1 LTADPS
7 LEGDTARHKVS
18 TMEEPDEMKIDSN
31 YLKTGRSTKEEQ
43 DATSVKSN
51 FRKLQLPKDTTGKT
65 GVSSMES
72 GSSPSGG
79 KRVSFGSLAKDSK
92 ANLGVSSMVAEVSP
106 RGSEAT
112 NVSGGQKG
120 SVVRFAKDSTADIG
134 GSSMDAEVG
143 PRDGGTETDIQSSK
157 FSKLD
162 DSEYKSPGD
171 IKSLGKMLSVL
182 TISIKKANSVR
193 NPTKFIYDTAA
204 GCCICNSKDV
214 FVEGSLR
221 MIPDDQ
227 VSIVGFNT
235 SHGPAIA
242 LGVGK
247 LKYLDI
253 ESYYSENAIGNILGE
268 PALLKSFQADFKYVP
283 GQMVLDKITVTRL
296 QPKEGDQPMIFR
308 RGVEGIMICPVPER
322 SIGEDW
328 LVCSTLVSDDNDPV
342 TVWLKEYGLTEREI
356 QATVVLRKL
365 SEEHRKTSL
374 KKMLCVLENDHEC
387 RADES
392 LARYLCFKSKYVTYE
407 ESDIMSCASEI
418 LEALRSW
425 RPVSESL
432 DQKDKETCKNKTCRP
447 TKTNSLNSVRVN
459 DMCLECVD
467 KDQGDSLPE
476 SLASKFSDSETWA
489 ALSIVKLRLS
499 YGELMVALFAVDA
512 GLAAADTFVA
522 MTLKQKGFTL
532 AGIARL
538 EKVER
543 LHRLTSFV
551 NLRTLKDMI
560 SNKIVEVDG
569 LQSKH
574 VDAYRMHVHELDCAC
589 HEGKVKKPS
598 AIKNVNLAEL
608 CTSACHID
616 VMTETTDD
624 KEHRYLHLIGVDAAT
639 QCIFEVKV
647 PELTERALATAL
659 IAIEDIYKRHK
670 KPLTQFVLDNAAGFS
685 TTALQKECLRR
696 NITVVQVTPDH
707 HVKLAEAAI
716 KIVKS
721 LVRTTVVDRESKGKF
736 ITSFVTYLITWVVGS
751 INYTLRSGS
760 RTETPWTRF
769 TGIAISMDIHFR
781 AAFLDIVVVNK
792 LEQERTNNLESRGFI
807 GLVVGRDKSG
817 RGALTILNIQ
827 TKKIC
832 KRYHFKLVQS
842 DNLTKYVN
850 DQLNDPIFKSTYIAK
865 DDSDIANADI
875 GDFEI
880 NLEDVAAAHKE
891 IARLV
896 QSKKVS
902 SVEGEV
908 ALPAQAKTQKNKKK
922 RKTEVQALITLGSGI
937 RSQTA
942 KVEFIPN
949 SKAFAI
955 DQLSDGTC
963 MFASICFCYAKG
975 SQEADP
981 IRLRQEVCD
990 YMEQNLNTE
999 LNELSIR
1006 DFIDMIRLDLMK
1018 KLPHIRLNS
1027 TEEYIEYMRRPTT
1040 YGDSLEL
1047 KLIAKIKKI
1056 AIIIYKQVA
1065 GGFELVEENTQFS
1078 EEGRIIY
1085 LNYTGQIHYETLIID
1100 DEATRLKHKLK
1111 YGIQSSKNNKEGAFN
1126 YSINSMKSSE
1136 FDYEEHEDSLI
1147 LQSEVNR
1154 AWKPHNAT
1162 SESAAPTKII
1172 SSEED
1177 FEEEEIHTYDE
1188 QEKIREYEE
1197 EHKILVNFVDISLP
1211 RPYSAEYEDM
1221 YEPHSSGSIPEIMND
1236 NDFIMCCAA
1245 FTNMSMSVNDPIEVC
1260 SINKNA
1266 ILRQKVGD
1274 EIVDNASRKEMEQIL
1289 HKKVMKFQTQT
1300 QVRKLYDNR
1309 TDITP
1314 LVDLIKEKLLS
1325 NGEHEKVKSRI
1336 IVLGHLMKPSV
1347 ESKTEAPTAQMQSF
1361 YMLVFI
1367 AAKRKIRLKSHDVT
1381 GAFLNAALE
1390 KGEIVYVRLT
1400 KRMAQLAVQLDKRL
1414 AEYVL
1419 DDGSMIAQ
1427 LLKCLYGMGISP
1439 QRWFKTIRKL
1449 LRKLGFKESSWDPC
1463 FFYKTEEGDVLN
1475 FVLLYVDDLL
1485 IACENKELE
1494 TAIYDAMIAE
1504 FEGVSTQEGD
1514 VISYLGFTITQSD
1527 GQITLDQTG
1536 YIMKLVK
1543 SLKVD
1548 LSEIPNYTNPFA
1560 SNFKINDDRY
1570 LRPAKEADVK
1580 LLWTMKHLA
1589 MSMMYLACRTRR
1601 DLLFSS
1607 SFFAGVKCPT
1617 AEDIEAVKRVIFY
1630 AYNTKEKKQVF
1641 YQWGP
1646 IKMSGVGDASHSLF
1660 ADTRGQACAIIFG
1673 DDTSAALE
1681 MSSNVEKFLSKSS
1694 YESELVLQNKLA
1706 MMMKRTMLMFREC
1719 GVQIAQPMNQSWD
1732 HLEVVKT
1739 MNKEHLLK
1747 SGPSKFMSRNLFQ
1760 LFAEVVNKI
1769 INFLWVASR
1778 LNRADIG
1785 TKDLRGSQFQTLAD
1799 QTFSRLVGLP
1809 DEEVI
1814 PK

>member
-1 LTADPS
+1 
-7 LEGDTARHKVS
+7 
-18 TMEEPDEMKIDSN
+18 MEEPDEMKIDSN
-31 YLKTGRSTKEEQ
+31 HLKTGRSTKEEQ
-43 DATSVKSN
+43 DATSVKSDL
-51 FRKLQLPKDTTGKT
+51 RKPQLPKDTRAKLGS
-65 GVSSMES
+65 SSMDAEV
-72 GSSPSGG
+72 SPSGG
-79 KRVSFGSLAKDSK
+79 KSVSVGSRAKDSK
-92 ANLGVSSMVAEVSP
+92 ANLGSSSMDAEVSP

-120 SVVRFAKDSTADIG
+120 SVVRFAKDSKADLG

-296 QPKEGDQPMIFR
+296 QPKEGDKPMIFR

-328 LVCSTLVSDDNDPV
+328 LVCSTLVSDDNDPI

-489 ALSIVKLRLS
+489 ALSIAKLRLS

-608 CTSACHID
+608 CKSACHID

-659 IAIEDIYKRHK
+659 IAIEDIYKRHR

-685 TTALQKECLRR
+685 SDALKKECLRR

-751 INYTLRSGS
+751 INYCLRRGS

-781 AAFLDIVVVNK
+781 AAFLDLVVVHK
-792 LEQERTNNLESRGFI
+792 LEQERTNNLESRGFL

-827 TKKIC
+827 TKKLC
-832 KRYHFKLVQS
+832 KRYHFKLVDS
-842 DNLTKYVN
+842 VNLTKYVN
-850 DQLNDPIFKSTYIAK
+850 DQLNEPEFKSSYIAEN
-865 DDSDIANADI
+865 DSEIATADI
-875 GDFEI
+875 DDFEI
-880 NLEDVAAAHKE
+880 SPEDVAAAHQE
-891 IARLV
+891 IARMV

-908 ALPAQAKTQKNKKK
+908 ALPVKAKTNQKAKKK
-922 RKTEVQALITLGSGI
+922 KESEVQALITLGSGI

-963 MFASICFCYAKG
+963 MFASICFCYARG
-975 SQEADP
+975 SREADP
-981 IRLRQEVCD
+981 IMLRQEVCD
-990 YMEQNLNTE
+990 YMEKNLDTE
-999 LNELSIR
+999 LNELRIG
-1006 DFIDMIRLDLMK
+1006 DFIELTRLDLMR
-1018 KLPHIRLNS
+1018 KLPHIRLDS
-1027 TEEYIEYMRRPTT
+1027 TEEYIKYMRRPTS

-1056 AIIIYKQVA
+1056 AIIVYKQVA
-1065 GGFELVEENTQFS
+1065 GGFEFVEDNTQFS

-1100 DEATRLKHKLK
+1100 DESTRLKHKLK
-1111 YGIQSSKNNKEGAFN
+1111 YGIQSSKNLNEGAFN
-1126 YSINSMKSSE
+1126 YSINSMKHSE
-1136 FDYEEHEDSLI
+1136 FSEEDHKENLL

-1197 EHKILVNFVDISLP
+1197 EHKILVNLVDISLP
-1211 RPYSAEYEDM
+1211 RPYSAEYEAM
-1221 YEPHSSGSIPEIMND
+1221 YESHSSNSLPEILND

-1245 FTNMSMSVNDPIEVC
+1245 FTNLSISGIDPIEVC
-1260 SINKNA
+1260 SINS
-1266 ILRQKVGD
+1266 LRQKVGD
-1274 EIVDNASRKEMEQIL
+1274 EKVDAASRAEMDIIL
-1289 HKKVMKFQTQT
+1289 KKKVMKFQTKE
-1300 QVRKLYDNR
+1300 QVQRAHRAK

-1314 LVDLIKEKLLS
+1314 LATLMKEKLLS
-1325 NGEHEKVKSRI
+1325 NGEHEKVKARI
-1336 IVLGHLMKPSV
+1336 IVLGHLMKTV
-1347 ESKTEAPTAQMQSF
+1347 EDKLKEAPTAQLQSF
-1361 YMLVFI
+1361 YMIVFI
-1367 AAKRKIRLKSHDVT
+1367 AAKRAIKLLSMDVT
-1381 GAFLNAALE
+1381 GAFLNAKLE
-1390 KGEIVYVRLT
+1390 KEDGIVYVRLD
-1400 KRMAQLAVQLDKRL
+1400 KKMAKLAIEIDRTLEFYL
-1414 AEYVL
+1414 LE
-1419 DDGSMIAQ
+1419 DGSMVAE

-1439 QRWFKTIRKL
+1439 QRWFKTIRL
-1449 LRKLGFKESSWDPC
+1449 LLIKLGFLQSSWDQC
-1463 FFYKTEEGDVLN
+1463 LFYKTEEGDVLN
-1475 FVLLYVDDLL
+1475 FVLLFVDDLL

-1494 TAIYDAMIAE
+1494 TAIYEAMIAE

-1514 VISYLGFTITQSD
+1514 TISYLGFTITQSND
-1527 GQITLDQTG
+1527 NITLDQSG
-1536 YIMKLVK
+1536 YIMKMAK
-1543 SLKVD
+1543 SLEAD
-1548 LSEIPNYTNPFA
+1548 LTKLPTYTNPFA
-1560 SNFKINDDRY
+1560 SDYKINEDRF
-1570 LRPAKEADVK
+1570 LKTAKEADVSK
-1580 LLWTMKHLA
+1580 LWTMKHLA
-1589 MSMMYLACRTRR
+1589 MSLMYLAGRTRR
-1601 DLLFSS
+1601 DLLFAA
-1607 SFFAGVKCPT
+1607 SFFAGIKCPT
-1617 AEDIEAVKRVIFY
+1617 DKDIKAVKRVIVY
-1630 AYNTKEKKQVF
+1630 AYNTITKKQVF
-1641 YQWGP
+1641 YRKGR
-1646 IKMSGVGDASHSLF
+1646 IIMSGVGDASHSLF
-1660 ADTRGQACAIIFG
+1660 ADTRGQGCAIIFG

-1706 MMMKRTMLMFREC
+1706 MMMKRTMLMLREC
-1719 GVQIAQPMNQSWD
+1719 GIPIPQPMIQQCD
-1732 HLEVVKT
+1732 HLEVVRE
-1739 MNKEHLLK
+1739 MNKEHLLN
-1747 SGPSKFMSRNLFQ
+1747 SGPTKFMSRNLFQ

-1769 INFLWVASR
+1769 ITFLWVASR